1 MDIWNVI
8 RMDFVM
14 LVVDRRSLISHLQI
28 FVMLSTRVLR
38 MKSLQQYISSSNPP
52 LRPRGGSMAKFNSIE
67 ISRELENRRLLGD
80 RVSIAK

>member
-38 MKSLQQYISSSNPP
+38 MKSLQQYISSSNPQS
-52 LRPRGGSMAKFNSIE
+52 RPRGGSMAKFNSIE